1 MQPVSGE
8 ARKVAPFPVR
18 WYRSLRE
25 ACVADGEWWMAA
37 GGWWMDR
44 ADREQYEGA
53 TATSM
58 HIGVTLVFVSFLREP
73 RDGRGVGLNR

>member
-1 MQPVSGE
+1 
-8 ARKVAPFPVR
+8 
-18 WYRSLRE
+18 
-25 ACVADGEWWMAA
+25 MAA

-58 HIGVTLVFVSFLREP
+58 QIGVTLVFVSVLLEP
-73 RDGRGVGLNR
+73 RNGRSVGLNR